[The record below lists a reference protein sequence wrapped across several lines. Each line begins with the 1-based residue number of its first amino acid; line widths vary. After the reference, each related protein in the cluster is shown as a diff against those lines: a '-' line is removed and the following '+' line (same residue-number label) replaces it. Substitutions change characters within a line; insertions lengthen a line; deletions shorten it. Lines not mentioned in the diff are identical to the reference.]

1 MKLYNRLLN
10 GFLKLLQSQSYSD
23 FRFTTGEDSPG
34 SYAGLNRFSQKQQ
47 LYNEIKSWVFSAITL
62 RSEDVA
68 KTPFRLYR
76 RSVRNNRTVVEEV
89 FDHPFVRIMKDP
101 GYDMSWYELMLMT
114 VQNMDAI
121 GDMYWLLERNRM
133 DVISRIHPILPEFIR
148 IAPGENDLIR
158 CYIYRSAQEKT
169 AIRKEDIIHFKH
181 QKAGDLYYG
190 QSIILAIA
198 DIINVNNLELAFQVE
213 SFNQPVPPV
222 SLETDKD
229 LGLEAAR
236 ELQQQFR
243 HKYGGVRRISS
254 VPVLDNGLRL
264 NIHKM
269 SAKEL
274 DFSASRK
281 NVRDEILGAF
291 RVPASKLGIAS
302 DVNRAN
308 AEAANFTYLSN
319 AIEPLCRYFSI
330 KLTQLVQKEFGESLF
345 VRHDDVVPRDLELR
359 LKYYE
364 NGLKYGWLSAEEIRQ
379 EEGWGP
385 TSNVRRPTSEA
396 KKG

>member
-1 MKLYNRLLN
+1 MKLNNWFLK
-10 GFLKLLQSQSYSD
+10 GFLKLFQSNTPGDYLFASGGDSSNSYS
-23 FRFTTGEDSPG
+23 
-34 SYAGLNRFSQKQQ
+34 GLSRSSHKQQ
-47 LYNEIKSWVFSAITL
+47 LYNEIKSWVFSAVSL

-76 RSVRNNRTVVEEV
+76 RSVKNGRTAVDEV
-89 FDHPFVRIMKDP
+89 FDHPFVRLISDP
-101 GYDMSWYELMLMT
+101 GCDLSWYELMLLT
-114 VQNMDAI
+114 VQNMDAA

-133 DVISRIHPILPEFIR
+133 NVISGIHPLLPEFIR
-148 IAPGENDLIR
+148 IVPGENDLIK
-158 CYIYRSAQEKT
+158 YYTYKSGQQKIN
-169 AIRKEDIIHFKH
+169 INKEDIIHFKH
-181 QKAGDLYYG
+181 QKAGDLFYG

-213 SFNQPVPPV
+213 SFNQPIPPV

-229 LGLEAAR
+229 LGLEVAR

-243 HKYGGVRRISS
+243 LKYGGVRRISS

-291 RVPASKLGIAS
+291 RVPASKLGIVA

-330 KLTQLVQKEFGESLF
+330 KFTQLVQREFGLGLF
-345 VRHDDVVPRDLELR
+345 VKHDDVVPRDLEVR

-364 NGLKYGWLSAEEIRQ
+364 NGRKYGWLSPEEIRE
-379 EEGWGP
+379 EEGYGGK
-385 TSNVRRPTSEA
+385 NY
-396 KKG
+396 

>member
-1 MKLYNRLLN
+1 
-10 GFLKLLQSQSYSD
+10 GIS
-23 FRFTTGEDSPG
+23 
-34 SYAGLNRFSQKQQ
+34 RFSQKQQ

-68 KTPFRLYR
+68 KTAFRLYR
-76 RSVRNNRTVVEEV
+76 RTVKNNRTSVEEI
-89 FDHPFVRIMKDP
+89 FDHPFVQLMSDP
-101 GYDMSWYELMLMT
+101 GYDLSWYELMLLT
-114 VQNMDAI
+114 VQNMDAT

-133 DVISRIHPILPEFIR
+133 NIISRIHPILPEYLKIV
-148 IAPGENDLIR
+148 PGEGDLIKS
-158 CYIYRSAQEKT
+158 YIYKSGQQKINIA
-169 AIRKEDIIHFKH
+169 KEDIIHFKH
-181 QKAGDLYYG
+181 QKAGDLFYG
-190 QSIILAIA
+190 QSIIMAIA

-229 LGLEAAR
+229 LGLETAR

-243 HKYGGVRRISS
+243 AKYGGVRRISS

-291 RVPASKLGIAS
+291 RVPASKLGIVA

-319 AIEPLCRYFSI
+319 AIEPLCRYFSV
-330 KLTQLVQKEFGESLF
+330 KFTQLVQREFGLDLF
-345 VRHDDVVPRDLELR
+345 VRHDDVVPRDMEVR

-364 NGLKYGWLSAEEIRQ
+364 NGRKYGWLSAEEIRE
-379 EEGWGP
+379 EEGYG
-385 TSNVRRPTSEA
+385 
-396 KKG
+396 

>member
-1 MKLYNRLLN
+1 MKLYNWLLN
-10 GFLKLLQSQSYSD
+10 GFFKLLQSNSYKD
-23 FRFTTGEDSPG
+23 YRFAAGEDSASAYSG
-34 SYAGLNRFSQKQQ
+34 ISRFSQKQQ

-68 KTPFRLYR
+68 KTAFRLYR
-76 RSVRNNRTVVEEV
+76 RSVKNSRTVVEEV
-89 FDHPFVRIMKDP
+89 SEHPFVQLMSDP
-101 GYDMSWYELMLMT
+101 GYDLSWYELMLLT
-114 VQNMDAI
+114 VQNMDAT

-133 DVISRIHPILPEFIR
+133 NIISRIHPILPEYLKIV
-148 IAPGENDLIR
+148 PGESDLIKS
-158 CYIYRSAQEKT
+158 YIYKSGQQKINIA
-169 AIRKEDIIHFKH
+169 KEDIIHFKH
-181 QKAGDLYYG
+181 QKAGDLFYG
-190 QSIILAIA
+190 QSIIMAIA

-243 HKYGGVRRISS
+243 IKYGGVRRISS

-291 RVPASKLGIAS
+291 RVPASKLGIVA

-319 AIEPLCRYFSI
+319 AIEPLCRYFSV
-330 KLTQLVQKEFGESLF
+330 KFTQLVQREFGADLF
-345 VRHDDVVPRDLELR
+345 VRHDDVVPRDLEIR

-364 NGLKYGWLSAEEIRQ
+364 NGRKYGWLSAEEIRE
-379 EEGWGP
+379 EEGYG
-385 TSNVRRPTSEA
+385 
-396 KKG
+396 

>member
-10 GFLKLLQSQSYSD
+10 GFLRLLQSGISSD
-23 FRFTTGEDSPG
+23 TSFITGEEYLS

-47 LYNEIKSWVFSAITL
+47 LYSEIKSWVFSAIAL
-62 RSEDVA
+62 RSEDTA
-68 KTPFRLYR
+68 KTTFRLYR
-76 RSVRNNRTVVEEV
+76 RSVKNRRTVVEEV
-89 FDHPFVRIMKDP
+89 FDHPFVRLISDP
-101 GYDMSWYELMLMT
+101 GYDLSWYELMLMT

-121 GDMYWLLERNRM
+121 GDMYWLLERSRM
-133 DVISRIHPILPEFIR
+133 NVISRIHPILPEHIR
-148 IAPGENDLIR
+148 IVPGESDLIR
-158 CYIYRSAQEKT
+158 SYLYRSGEEKT
-169 AIRKEDIIHFKH
+169 AIKKEDIIHFKH
-181 QKAGDLYYG
+181 QKAGDLFYG

-222 SLETDKD
+222 SLETDRD
-229 LGLEAAR
+229 MGLEAAR

-243 HKYGGVRRISS
+243 LKYGGVHRISS
-254 VPVLDNGLRL
+254 VPVLDNGLKL
-264 NIHKM
+264 NVHKM

-291 RVPASKLGIAS
+291 RVPASKLGIVA

-308 AEAANFTYLSN
+308 AEAANFTYLAN

-330 KLTQLVQKEFGESLF
+330 KFTQMVQREFGQEFF
-345 VRHDDVVPRDLELR
+345 VRHDDVVPRDMEAR

-364 NGLKYGWLSAEEIRQ
+364 NGRKYGWLSAEEVRE

-385 TSNVRRPTSEA
+385 TSNVNNR
-396 KKG
+396 

>member
-1 MKLYNRLLN
+1 MKLYNWLLN
-10 GFLKLLQSQSYSD
+10 GFFKLLQSNSNRDYRFTAGEDPAGSYS
-23 FRFTTGEDSPG
+23 GIS
-34 SYAGLNRFSQKQQ
+34 RFSQKQQ

-68 KTPFRLYR
+68 KTAFRLYR
-76 RSVRNNRTVVEEV
+76 RTVKNNRTSVEEI
-89 FDHPFVRIMKDP
+89 FDHPFVQLMSDP
-101 GYDMSWYELMLMT
+101 GYDLSWYELMLLT
-114 VQNMDAI
+114 VQNMDAT

-133 DVISRIHPILPEFIR
+133 NIISRIHPILPEYLKIV
-148 IAPGENDLIR
+148 PGEGDLIKS
-158 CYIYRSAQEKT
+158 YIYKSGQQKVNIA
-169 AIRKEDIIHFKH
+169 KEDIIHFKH
-181 QKAGDLYYG
+181 QKAGDLFYG
-190 QSIILAIA
+190 QSIIMAIA

-229 LGLEAAR
+229 LGLETAR

-243 HKYGGVRRISS
+243 AKYGGVRRISS

-291 RVPASKLGIAS
+291 RVPASKLGIVA
-302 DVNRAN
+302 DANRAN

-319 AIEPLCRYFSI
+319 AIEPLCRYFSV
-330 KLTQLVQKEFGESLF
+330 KFTQLVQREFGLDLF
-345 VRHDDVVPRDLELR
+345 IRHDDVVPRDLEVR

-364 NGLKYGWLSAEEIRQ
+364 NGRKYGWLSAEEIRE
-379 EEGWGP
+379 EEGYG
-385 TSNVRRPTSEA
+385 
-396 KKG
+396 

>member
-1 MKLYNRLLN
+1 MKLYNWLLN
-10 GFLKLLQSQSYSD
+10 GFFKLLQSNSYRDYRFASGEDPADSYS
-23 FRFTTGEDSPG
+23 GIS
-34 SYAGLNRFSQKQQ
+34 RFSQKQQ
-47 LYNEIKSWVFSAITL
+47 LYNEIKSWVFSAIAL

-68 KTPFRLYR
+68 KTAFRLYR
-76 RSVRNNRTVVEEV
+76 RSVKNGRRAVEEI
-89 FDHPFVRIMKDP
+89 FDHPFVQLISDP
-101 GYDMSWYELMLMT
+101 GYDLSWYELMLLT
-114 VQNMDAI
+114 VQNMDAT

-133 DVISRIHPILPEFIR
+133 NVIKRIHPILPDHLKIV
-148 IAPGENDLIR
+148 PGEGDTIKS
-158 CYIYRSAQEKT
+158 YIYKSGQQK
-169 AIRKEDIIHFKH
+169 IDIVKEDIIHFKH
-181 QKAGDLYYG
+181 QKAGDIFYG

-229 LGLEAAR
+229 LGLETAR

-243 HKYGGVRRISS
+243 MKYGGVRRISS

-264 NIHKM
+264 NIHKV

-291 RVPASKLGIAS
+291 RVPASKLGIVA

-330 KLTQLVQKEFGESLF
+330 KFTQLVQREFGLDLF
-345 VRHDDVVPRDLELR
+345 VKHDDVVPRDLEVR

-364 NGLKYGWLSAEEIRQ
+364 NGRKYGWLSAEEIRE
-379 EEGWGP
+379 EEGYG
-385 TSNVRRPTSEA
+385 
-396 KKG
+396 

>member
-1 MKLYNRLLN
+1 MKLYTRLLN
-10 GFLKLLQSQSYSD
+10 GFLKLLLQSGSSFNYRVSKEID
-23 FRFTTGEDSPG
+23 LPGSSPG
-34 SYAGLNRFSQKQQ
+34 LSRFSQKQQ
-47 LYNEIKSWVFSAITL
+47 LYNEIRSWVFSAIAL

-68 KTPFRLYR
+68 KTAFRLYR
-76 RSVRNNRTVVEEV
+76 RSAKNGRTVTEEV
-89 FDHPFVRIMKDP
+89 PDHPFVHLFYDP
-101 GYDMSWYELMLMT
+101 GYDLSWYELMLLT
-114 VQNMDAI
+114 VQNMDAT

-133 DVISRIHPILPEFIR
+133 NVISRLHPILPEYLKI
-148 IAPGENDLIR
+148 IPGENDLIKSYVYKSGQQR
-158 CYIYRSAQEKT
+158 IDIA
-169 AIRKEDIIHFKH
+169 KEDIIHFKH
-181 QKAGDLYYG
+181 QKAGDLFYG

-229 LGLEAAR
+229 LGLELAR
-236 ELQQQFR
+236 ELQEQFR
-243 HKYGGVRRISS
+243 AKYGGLRRTSS
-254 VPVLDNGLRL
+254 VPVLDNGLKL
-264 NIHKM
+264 NIHKT
-269 SAKEL
+269 SAREL

-291 RVPASKLGIAS
+291 RVPASKLGIVA

-330 KLTQLVQKEFGESLF
+330 KFTQLVQREFGEFFF
-345 VRHDDVVPRDLELR
+345 VMHDDVVPRDLELR

-364 NGLKYGWLSAEEIRQ
+364 NGRKYGWLSSDEIRQ
-379 EEGWGP
+379 EEGYGI
-385 TSNVRRPTSEA
+385 
-396 KKG
+396 